1 MGGLFF
7 VGLLEALGGAWGARC
22 LAPRVP
28 GALGALGAGVLGMPG
43 VPKVLG
49 GWGVRGA
56 SGSLHGGRAVGGLGN

>member
-1 MGGLFF
+1 M
-7 VGLLEALGGAWGARC
+7 
-22 LAPRVP
+22 P
-28 GALGALGAGVLGMPG
+28 GALGVLGAGVLGMPG